1 MADIKKA
8 SSGANALVPYQS
20 MVPSV
25 IPSLGNLDAYIQAA
39 NRFPILSYEQERD
52 LVERLH
58 KNNDMNAGRALV
70 MAHLRLVI
78 AIARSYLG
86 YGIPHADLIQEGNI
100 GLMKAVDKFEYQ
112 RGYKFSTYATWWI
125 RQAITRA
132 IADQARTIRIPVHMV
147 ETINKLIRVSRQLLQ
162 ELGREPT
169 PEEIAEVIAPQF
181 AETDLD
187 TVTAIVKRY
196 YDQDTWKSNL
206 IFEKE
211 SFELLEDILE
221 DSGELSERVSYENL
235 ITTKYAQEAAEK

>member
-20 MVPSV
+20 KVPSV

-100 GLMKAVDKFEYQ
+100 GLLKAIKHYDPTHGARLKSPLHAGRKCAHLFT
-112 RGYKFSTYATWWI
+112 G
-125 RQAITRA
+125 RQNRS
-132 IADQARTIRIPVHMV
+132 RI
-147 ETINKLIRVSRQLLQ
+147 
-162 ELGREPT
+162 GC
-169 PEEIAEVIAPQF
+169 
-181 AETDLD
+181 
-187 TVTAIVKRY
+187 
-196 YDQDTWKSNL
+196 
-206 IFEKE
+206 
-211 SFELLEDILE
+211 
-221 DSGELSERVSYENL
+221 
-235 ITTKYAQEAAEK
+235 